1 MKSFN
6 EWLSI
11 KNEFFHFDNPSYTD
25 NKNLSST
32 NGNESEVIKLVSSP
46 DLTIRKF
53 PKTNNPAMAD
63 VLRNYARQ
71 TKVSLIDPKMGSGYL
86 KRGDI
91 YFVKTRDN
99 IYFYHPETDTLVDKE
114 DRFVSPEIKDMVV
127 SLIKHHD

>member
-6 EWLSI
+6 EWLTS
-11 KNEFFHFDNPSYTD
+11 KNEFFHYSQD

-32 NGNESEVIKLVSSP
+32 NSGESEVIKLVSSP

-63 VLRNYARQ
+63 VLRNYARN
-71 TKVSLIDPKMGSGYL
+71 TKVSLIDPDMGSEYL

-99 IYFYHPETDTLVDKE
+99 VYFYHPATDTLVDQG
-114 DRFVSPEIKDMVV
+114 DRYVSPEVKDMVV
-127 SLIKHHD
+127 SLINKYN